1 MTIKDIE
8 LASGMMRA
16 NIRYYEH
23 EGLIAPSRLANGY
36 RNYSAEDLATLKRVK
51 LLRSL
56 KISIEEIKALQD
68 GATDLSDILTLKI
81 NELEELKN
89 DAAGAQE
96 LCRALQEDRV
106 TYETLD
112 AEKYLAALP
121 QPKSGAVCLNME
133 QEPVTGVFHPWRRY
147 FARMLDFSIYSAIWL
162 AVLALGFHVNVPAM
176 AGRMSFFNT
185 LVAGL
190 LMLFLEPLLL
200 QLFGT
205 TPGKWIFGLHLED
218 EDGCRPAYSDGFDRT
233 LTAIG
238 LGLGYFIPIYNLVRL
253 WKSYKSCR
261 EKEKLPWDDVLVYSI
276 RDRKRYR
283 VAFWMLAQVLLTVAM
298 VIVFSAAQLPPNRG
312 ELTVSEFAEN
322 YNTLANYYNV
332 YTGLRLDDKG
342 MWTDNLDDGTLYLS
356 VAPGLALPEPDFT
369 YTVEDG
375 RLTGIRL
382 ETELS
387 GSDMWIPSF
396 TEQMEMAALAYAG
409 AQKDIGLLF
418 GGSGRIAKAIAD
430 HTLEDFR
437 FQASGVDIFCEIDY
451 SGYSVSSDMLIPRDG
466 AETSYSIVFTIAGD

>member
-238 LGLGYFIPIYNLVRL
+238 LGLGYFIPITI
-253 WKSYKSCR
+253 WSGSGKAT
-261 EKEKLPWDDVLVYSI
+261 KLP
-276 RDRKRYR
+276 RKREAAMGR
-283 VAFWMLAQVLLTVAM
+283 RACLFHPGPEALPGCLLVLAQVLLTVAM

-342 MWTDNLDDGTLYLS
+342 MWTDNLDDGHSISPSRPDLRCPSLILRTPSKTDGDRHPARNGAERQRYVDPVLYRTDGDGR
-356 VAPGLALPEPDFT
+356 PGLCRRPERHRPAVRRQRQD
-369 YTVEDG
+369 
-375 RLTGIRL
+375 RQSHRR
-382 ETELS
+382 
-387 GSDMWIPSF
+387 PH
-396 TEQMEMAALAYAG
+396 A
-409 AQKDIGLLF
+409 
-418 GGSGRIAKAIAD
+418 
-430 HTLEDFR
+430 
-437 FQASGVDIFCEIDY
+437 
-451 SGYSVSSDMLIPRDG
+451 
-466 AETSYSIVFTIAGD
+466 